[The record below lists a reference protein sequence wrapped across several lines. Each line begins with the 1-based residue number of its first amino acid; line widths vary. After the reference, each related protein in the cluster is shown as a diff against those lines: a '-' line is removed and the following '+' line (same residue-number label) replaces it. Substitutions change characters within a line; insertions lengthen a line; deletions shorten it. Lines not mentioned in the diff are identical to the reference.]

1 MLAQQRREKI
11 IELIKENG
19 STRVTYLSKLFNVSE
34 PTIRQDLVK
43 IESAG
48 EIARDHGGAYLKNIS
63 DRVKS
68 LSLEHNENMD
78 LKKLIG
84 VTAAGFVKENSSVI
98 LDSGTTV
105 TELARELSGTKQLR
119 VITNSLNIALILGA
133 FPGME
138 VHMTGGEFKAP
149 TLSLTGDKA
158 AVFFQNTHV
167 NQLFLAAAGVSV
179 ETGLTYPG
187 FSDLPVKQAMI
198 DSADEVFLLID
209 STKINRPAFAA
220 IQVLDRIDYIITD
233 NGITDS
239 QKQGFE
245 NSGIKVVIADSLP

>member
-1 MLAQQRREKI
+1 MLAEQRREKI
-11 IELIKENG
+11 IELIRENG
-19 STRVTYLSKLFNVSE
+19 SARVTYLSKLFNVSE
-34 PTIRQDLVK
+34 PTVRQDLVK
-43 IESAG
+43 IEAGG

-78 LKKLIG
+78 LKKRIG
-84 VTAAGFVKENSSVI
+84 ERAADFVKENSTII

-105 TELARELSGTKQLR
+105 TELARGLAGVKQLR

-133 FPGME
+133 NPGME

-149 TLSLTGDKA
+149 TLSLTGEKA
-158 AVFFQNTHV
+158 AVFFQNMHV
-167 NQLFLAAAGVSV
+167 RQLFLAAAGVSL
-179 ETGLTYPG
+179 EAGLTYPG

-198 DSADEVFLLID
+198 DSADEVFLLVD

-220 IQVLDRIDYIITD
+220 LRALDRVDYLITD
-233 NGITDS
+233 DGITQQ
-239 QKQGFE
+239 QKADFE
-245 NSGIKVVIADSLP
+245 KAGIKVITA

>member
-1 MLAQQRREKI
+1 MLAEQRREKI
-11 IELIKENG
+11 TELIRENG
-19 STRVTYLSKLFNVSE
+19 SARVVYLSKLFNVSE

-43 IESAG
+43 IEAIG

-78 LKKLIG
+78 LKKRIG
-84 VTAAGFVKENSSVI
+84 EKAVSFVKENSSII

-105 TELARELSGTKQLR
+105 TELARGLAGTKELR

-133 FPGME
+133 NPGME

-158 AVFFQNTHV
+158 AVFFQDMHV
-167 NQLFLAAAGVSV
+167 NQLFLAAAGGV
-179 ETGLTYPG
+179 G
-187 FSDLPVKQAMI
+187 
-198 DSADEVFLLID
+198 
-209 STKINRPAFAA
+209 
-220 IQVLDRIDYIITD
+220 
-233 NGITDS
+233 
-239 QKQGFE
+239 
-245 NSGIKVVIADSLP
+245 

>member
-1 MLAQQRREKI
+1 MLAEQRREKI
-11 IELIKENG
+11 IELIRENG
-19 STRVTYLSKLFNVSE
+19 SARVTYLSNLFNVSE

-48 EIARDHGGAYLKNIS
+48 EIARDHGGAFLKNIS

-68 LSLEHNENMD
+68 LSLEHTENMD
-78 LKKLIG
+78 LKKQIG
-84 VTAAGFVKENSSVI
+84 ERAAGFVKENTSII

-105 TELARELSGTKQLR
+105 TELARSLAGVKQLR

-133 FPGME
+133 NPGME

-158 AVFFQNTHV
+158 AVFFQNMHV
-167 NQLFLAAAGVSV
+167 HQLFLAAAGVSLD
-179 ETGLTYPG
+179 TGLTYPG

-198 DSADEVFLLID
+198 DSADEVFLLVD

-220 IQVLDRIDYIITD
+220 LRAMDRIDCLITD
-233 NGITDS
+233 GGITDR
-239 QKQGFE
+239 QKADFE
-245 NSGIKVVIADSLP
+245 AAGIKVIIA